1 MDLVLWSESNIPPQS
16 QLSALSADWLRES
29 VLMEAWRLWICD
41 NAGCGR
47 VFINIYIYIYLYIAI
62 HLIKQYCQRA
72 EKLQIVL
79 PTIVVASGG
88 TKIVLC
94 LLPRLRHWQHDVAIH
109 SQYCIS
115 PAFCEKV
122 PANLS
127 PQSIVCQCDE
137 RSGQGTGWRR
147 RGSAPSLHISP
158 SSPHQQPLPHSSPV
172 CTFSPGG
179 LGERRRGSSWGESR
193 RARAVSMRRPRVIFS
208 VLCRSVGAK
217 KKGGKELNGRRIAD
231 TIKL

>member
-16 QLSALSADWLRES
+16 QLSALSADWLGEVS
-29 VLMEAWRLWICD
+29 VDGGLTTVDMWQRWMWTCIYK
-41 NAGCGR
+41 
-47 VFINIYIYIYLYIAI
+47 YIYIYLYIAI

-72 EKLQIVL
+72 ETLQIVL

-179 LGERRRGSSWGESR
+179 LGERRRGSSRGESQ
-193 RARAVSMRRPRVIFS
+193 RARAVSMQRPRVIFS

-217 KKGGKELNGRRIAD
+217 KKGEKELNGRRIAD